1 MTETTGHERMSTAH
15 SRELGAYLRLVRKRS
30 DIPFKELLETLA
42 WSAGKLSKLERGTR
56 HTHPHEI
63 AFLLGMCGADKTLR
77 ERIMALAAS
86 PDTGSFVRVH
96 DSSPDTL
103 FGLRTDEEQ
112 ATTIMSY
119 DPVGIPALVQ
129 TDDYTRALTDD
140 EETVTARLERQ
151 SSLTT
156 PSWRRVTLFLRETA
170 LSAVVGSTEVMRDQL
185 LHLTLLSGT
194 PTTVIRVIPRCQVL
208 NAALCHP
215 ATLLTLDA
223 PARPM
228 VHVETDLATVF
239 HDAPDLVAAYQ
250 DKFRQLNHLALE
262 PTESRTLLARW
273 ANRYDAKAS

>member
-1 MTETTGHERMSTAH
+1 METSHESTRPSTAH

-30 DIPFKELLETLA
+30 EIPFKELLETLA

-56 HTHPHEI
+56 HTHPQEI
-63 AFLLGMCGADKTLR
+63 AFLLGACGVDKAMR

-103 FGLRTDEEQ
+103 LGLRTDEEQ
-112 ATTIMSY
+112 ATTVTSY

-151 SSLTT
+151 SSLAT
-156 PSWRRVTLFLRETA
+156 PSWRRVTVFLREAA
-170 LSAVVGSTEVMRDQL
+170 LGAVVGSTLVMRDQL

-194 PTTVIRVIPRCQVL
+194 PNTVIRVIPRHQPL
-208 NAALCHP
+208 SAALCHP
-215 ATLLTLDA
+215 ATLLTLQP

-228 VHVETDLATVF
+228 VHVETDLATTF
-239 HDAPDLVAAYQ
+239 HDAPELVTAYQ
-250 DKFRQLNHLALE
+250 DKFRQLNHLALD
-262 PTESRTLLARW
+262 PTESRTHP
-273 ANRYDAKAS
+273 